1 LDGDDQARSGH
12 RNLPTWNDAIGVIVD
27 GNLAQRSKAPAKQQ
41 NSSSRGRSRGG
52 RRHKKS

>member
-1 LDGDDQARSGH
+1 
-12 RNLPTWNDAIGVIVD
+12 LPTWNDAIGVIVD
-27 GNLAQRSKAPAKQQ
+27 GNLAQRSKAPAKAQ